1 MRTLL
6 KLFLPLA
13 LLLAAVAPV
22 AAADEVPAPDATPE
36 AVMYSVGSY
45 SGTLPIASPADA
57 HAAVLAAGG
66 PFDEFT
72 YNDGA
77 LIGATKYYDVKGEPG
92 SDAIWIVVY
101 TYGWND
107 CESGCINGH
116 SFVYQVDPLTG
127 AATFDSHQGDV
138 LPANAPAALV
148 ELTGRSGGIVPE
160 PFWRTLNIDPV
171 ACPDGFDPTALIT
184 VDTVLP
190 CVLPDG
196 SLFMDPRIPVDQPG
210 GPDGATDWATQYAQW
225 EADFRASLEPC
236 AADVDVNDPL
246 IVTCVL
252 PDGTIVG
259 PMPLFSMDMA
269 GAGEQDNGWTT
280 ALPTIILAALLA
292 WIGAAA
298 LVGRSKRRAA

>member
-13 LLLAAVAPV
+13 LLLAVVAPAV
-22 AAADEVPAPDATPE
+22 AADESPAPE
-36 AVMYSVGSY
+36 AVPYLVSSY
-45 SGTLPIASPADA
+45 SGTLPIATPEDA

-77 LIGATKYYDVKGEPG
+77 LIGAAKYYEVKGEPG

-127 AATFDSHQGDV
+127 AATFDSHRGDV
-138 LPANAPAALV
+138 LPTDAPVALV
-148 ELTGRSGGIVPE
+148 ELTGRSGGVVPE
-160 PFWRTLNIDPV
+160 PEWRTLTGEPT
-171 ACPDGFDPTALIT
+171 ACPEGIT
-184 VDTVLP
+184 EPNAPISSDTVLP
-190 CVLPDG
+190 CLLPDG
-196 SLFMDPRIPVDQPG
+196 SLFPMVLEDGVDS
-210 GPDGATDWATQYAQW
+210 DTDWGTMYNTWMQ
-225 EADFRASLEPC
+225 EFRDSLEPC
-236 AADVDVNDPL
+236 AADVDVNDPM
-246 IVTCVL
+246 VATCVL

-259 PMPLFSMDMA
+259 PVPLFAMSTPG
-269 GAGEQDNGWTT
+269 GAEEENGWTT
-280 ALPTIILAALLA
+280 ALPMIILAALLA
-292 WIGAAA
+292 WIGAAT
-298 LVGRSKRRAA
+298 LVGWSKRRAA

>member
-6 KLFLPLA
+6 KLLLPLA
-13 LLLAAVAPV
+13 LLLAVVAPA
-22 AAADEVPAPDATPE
+22 AAADESPAPE
-36 AVMYSVGSY
+36 AVPYLVSGY
-45 SGTLPIASPADA
+45 SGTLPIATPEDA

-77 LIGATKYYDVKGEPG
+77 LIGAAKYYDVKGEAG

-138 LPANAPAALV
+138 LPADAPAALI
-148 ELTGRSGGIVPE
+148 ELTGRSGGVVPE
-160 PFWRTLNIDPV
+160 PEWRTLTGEPT
-171 ACPDGFDPTALIT
+171 ACPEGIT
-184 VDTVLP
+184 EPNAPISSDTTLP
-190 CVLPDG
+190 CLLPDG
-196 SLFMDPRIPVDQPG
+196 SLFPIVME
-210 GPDGATDWATQYAQW
+210 DGADGDNDWATMYSTWMDEFSAT
-225 EADFRASLEPC
+225 LEPC
-236 AADVDVNDPL
+236 AADVDVNDPM
-246 IVTCVL
+246 VATCVL

-259 PMPLFSMDMA
+259 PVPLFAMNMP
-269 GAGEQDNGWTT
+269 GEAEEENGWTT
-280 ALPTIILAALLA
+280 TLPAIILAALLA
-292 WIGAAA
+292 YIGAAT
-298 LVGRSKRRAA
+298 LVGWSKRRAA

>member
-22 AAADEVPAPDATPE
+22 AAADESPAPE
-36 AVMYSVGSY
+36 AVPYTVSSY
-45 SGTLPIASPADA
+45 SGTLPIATAEDA
-57 HAAVLAAGG
+57 HTAVLAAGG

-77 LIGATKYYDVKGEPG
+77 LIGAAKYYDVKGEPG
-92 SDAIWIVVY
+92 SDAIWIVIY
-101 TYGWND
+101 THGWND

-138 LPANAPAALV
+138 LPADAPAALI
-148 ELTGRSGGIVPE
+148 ELAGRSGGVVPQPE
-160 PFWRTLNIDPV
+160 WRTLTGEPA
-171 ACPDGFDPTALIT
+171 ACPEGIT
-184 VDTVLP
+184 EPDAAISSDTVLP
-190 CVLPDG
+190 CLLPDG
-196 SLFMDPRIPVDQPG
+196 SLFPIVMEDGVDG
-210 GPDGATDWATQYAQW
+210 DTDWATMYSTW
-225 EADFRASLEPC
+225 MEEFTASLEPC
-236 AADVDVNDPL
+236 AADVDVNDPM
-246 IVTCVL
+246 VATCVL

-259 PMPLFSMDMA
+259 PVPLFAMNMA
-269 GAGEQDNGWTT
+269 GTDEEENGWTT

-292 WIGAAA
+292 WIGAAT
-298 LVGRSKRRAA
+298 LVGWSKRRAA